1 MITPVISSP
10 GACDEFCFAPGSS
23 SLSRVAPAPD
33 NAPTDVAMEGRG
45 PELVK
50 VGDGIWDHLSRL
62 RMLGF
67 KTEAQNWGITQNKI
81 SETQETNHFLL
92 VKSVQQPT
100 GFRV

>member
-1 MITPVISSP
+1 MLSLVCTGVSSMITPVISSP

-67 KTEAQNWGITQNKI
+67 KTEAQNWGITQN
-81 SETQETNHFLL
+81 
-92 VKSVQQPT
+92 
-100 GFRV
+100 